1 MKNYKAFIFDFDLTL
16 ADSTKGIFICYK
28 KCLEHFGYRIPEND
42 EIFVTIG
49 HTIQD
54 SLGLLIGEKPDNVEE
69 MHRYYVSLADKYMVK
84 NTEFYP
90 DVPAVLQVLKQ
101 AGKKVGIV
109 STKFR
114 YRIMQSFDLAG
125 SFPVDEIVGGEDVKA
140 HKPDPEGI
148 LLMLD
153 RLEVLKKETLY
164 VGDSYIDA
172 ETAQNAG
179 VDFAGV
185 LTGSTTRDAF
195 SKYPHLMIKNSI
207 LDIII
212 SLNNDWKMNIK

>member
-1 MKNYKAFIFDFDLTL
+1 MKNYNAFIFDFDLTL
-16 ADSTKGIFICYK
+16 ANSTTGIFICYK
-28 KCLEHFGYRIPEND
+28 KCLEHFGYRIPDND
-42 EIFVTIG
+42 EIFSTIG

-54 SLGLLIGEKPDNVEE
+54 SLGLLIGEKPQNVDE
-69 MHRYYVSLADKYMVK
+69 MHKYYVSLADEHMVK
-84 NTEFYP
+84 NTVFYP
-90 DVPAVLQVLKQ
+90 NVIAVLQVLKQ

-114 YRIMQSFDLAG
+114 YRIMQSFEKEG

-140 HKPDPEGI
+140 HKPNPEGL
-148 LLMLD
+148 LLMID
-153 RLEVLKKETLY
+153 KLEVSKGETLY

-185 LTGSTTRDAF
+185 LTGSTTKDDF
-195 SKYPHLMIKNSI
+195 SKYQIGRAHV
-207 LDIII
+207 
-212 SLNNDWKMNIK
+212 

>member
-28 KCLEHFGYRIPEND
+28 KCLEHFGYRIPDND
-42 EIFVTIG
+42 EIFSTIG

-54 SLGLLIGEKPDNVEE
+54 SLGILIGEKPENVEE
-69 MHRYYVSLADKYMVK
+69 MRRYYVSLADEYMVK

-90 DVPAVLQVLKQ
+90 NVLAVLQVLKQ

-114 YRIMQSFDLAG
+114 YRIMQSFELAG
-125 SFPVDEIVGGEDVKA
+125 SFPVDEIVGGEDVKT
-140 HKPDPEGI
+140 HKPDAEG
-148 LLMLD
+148 LLIMLD
-153 RLEVLKKETLY
+153 RLGVSKGDTLY
-164 VGDSYIDA
+164 IGDSFIDA
-172 ETAQNAG
+172 ETAKNTG

-185 LTGSTTRDAF
+185 LTGSTTRKSF
-195 SKYPHLMIKNSI
+195 SKYPNVIVKDSI
-207 LDIII
+207 LEIIT
-212 SLNNDWKMNIK
+212 SLTDNC

>member
-28 KCLEHFGYRIPEND
+28 KCLEHYGYRVPEND
-42 EIFVTIG
+42 EIFATIG

-54 SLGLLIGEKPDNVEE
+54 SLGLLIGEKPENVAE
-69 MHRYYVSLADKYMVK
+69 MHRYYVSLADEYMVK

-90 DVPAVLQVLKQ
+90 NVIAVLQVLKQ

-114 YRIMQSFDLAG
+114 YRIMQSFEKEG

-140 HKPDPEGI
+140 HKPDPEGL
-148 LLMLD
+148 LLMID
-153 RLEVLKKETLY
+153 RLGVSKDETLY
-164 VGDSYIDA
+164 FGDSYIDA
-172 ETAQNAG
+172 ETAQKAG

-185 LTGSTTRDAF
+185 LTGSTTKDVF
-195 SKYPHLMIKNSI
+195 YNYPYVTIEESI
-207 LDIII
+207 LDIIKR
-212 SLNNDWKMNIK
+212 LNNN

>member
-28 KCLEHFGYRIPEND
+28 KCLEHYGYRVPEND
-42 EIFVTIG
+42 EIFATIG

-54 SLGLLIGEKPDNVEE
+54 SLGLLIGEKPENVSE
-69 MHRYYVSLADKYMVK
+69 MHRYYVSLADEYMVK

-90 DVPAVLQVLKQ
+90 SVITVLQVLKQ

-114 YRIMQSFDLAG
+114 YRIMQSFEKEG
-125 SFPVDEIVGGEDVKA
+125 SFPVDEIVGGEDVKV
-140 HKPDPEGI
+140 HKPDPEGL
-148 LLMLD
+148 LLMIE
-153 RLEVLKKETLY
+153 RLGVSKKETLY

-172 ETAQNAG
+172 ETAQKAG

-185 LTGSTTRDAF
+185 LTGSTTKDDF
-195 SKYPHLMIKNSI
+195 SKYPYVTVKESI
-207 LDIII
+207 LDIIK
-212 SLNNDWKMNIK
+212 SLNDN

>member
-28 KCLEHFGYRIPEND
+28 KCLEHFGYSVPSND
-42 EIFVTIG
+42 EIFSTIG
-49 HTIQD
+49 HTIED
-54 SLGLLIGEKPDNVEE
+54 SLGLLIGEKPENVEE
-69 MHRYYVSLADKYMVK
+69 MRKYYVSLADEYMVK

-90 DVPAVLQVLKQ
+90 NVLAVLQVLKQ

-114 YRIMQSFDLAG
+114 YRIMQSFEIEG
-125 SFPVDEIVGGEDVKA
+125 SFPLDEIVGGEDVRT
-140 HKPDPEGI
+140 HKPEPEG
-148 LLMLD
+148 LLIMLN
-153 RLEVLKKETLY
+153 RLGASKNETLY

-172 ETAQNAG
+172 ETAQAAG

-185 LTGSTTRDAF
+185 LTGSTSKDDF
-195 SKYPHLMIKNSI
+195 LKYPHVMVKDSI
-207 LDIII
+207 LDIIT
-212 SLNNDWKMNIK
+212 SLFDN